1 LGVKYTDIEPFADLF
16 YSENKIMEQTIRD
29 EIRRFVLESPDNR
42 FPDSE
47 RPYFEK
53 PVIGFAAADDPLF
66 SEYKKVI
73 GKFHLTPAE
82 VMENTCGPGVC
93 ESRTVICWILP
104 ISRETRESNRKTDRM
119 PSREWALT
127 RAHGE
132 RFNTLLRIYVVEMLR
147 YVGAQAVAPL
157 LSGMWRPVKES
168 PVGMA
173 STWSER
179 HAAYAAGLG
188 TFSLNDGFIT
198 EKGIAHRCGSVIT
211 DVSIPPTPRSF
222 ADPWSNCLH
231 FSEGVCGLC
240 IKRCP
245 AGAISRQGH
254 DKEKCQEYVYG
265 ELRNTAGERYGVME
279 TGCGLCQTKVPCE
292 SCIPSGKKEGDG

>member
-1 LGVKYTDIEPFADLF
+1 LGVKYIHVQPVADTIIL
-16 YSENKIMEQTIRD
+16 ENMIMEHVIRD
-29 EIRRFVLESPDNR
+29 EIKRFVLQSPDNR
-42 FPDSE
+42 FPESD
-47 RPYFEK
+47 RPFFDE
-53 PVIGFAAADDPLF
+53 PLIGFAAADDPLF
-66 SEYKKVI
+66 SEYKRVI
-73 GKFHLTPAE
+73 GSFHLTPAE
-82 VMENTCGPGVC
+82 VMKNTYGPGVG
-93 ESRTVICWILP
+93 EAKTVICWILP
-104 ISRETRESNRKTDRM
+104 IPRGTRESNRKEDKM

-147 YVGAQAVAPL
+147 YVSAQAVAPL
-157 LSGMWRPVKES
+157 LSGMWRPVNES
-168 PVGMA
+168 EVGMA

-211 DVSIPPTPRSF
+211 DVLIPPTPRSC

-254 DKEKCQEYVYG
+254 DKEKCQAYVYG

-292 SCIPSGKKEGDG
+292 SRVPRGKVNRDG